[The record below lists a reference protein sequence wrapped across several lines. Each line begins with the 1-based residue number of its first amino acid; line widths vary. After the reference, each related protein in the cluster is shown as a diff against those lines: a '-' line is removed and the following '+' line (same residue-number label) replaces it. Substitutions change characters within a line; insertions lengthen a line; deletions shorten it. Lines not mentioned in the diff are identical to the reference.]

1 MIEFTLIIIVL
12 FSDALKKMYPSMTD
26 DEYKTAVQKALKAAF
41 SRVDQRKRKFDDGD
55 NPSKKRKLVA
65 SNFSTTNGRH

>member
-26 DEYKTAVQKALKAAF
+26 GEYKTAVQKALKAAF

-55 NPSKKRKLVA
+55 NP
-65 SNFSTTNGRH
+65 